1 MALTTD
7 QYTALKNAILAD
19 PVLSLLPASNINS
32 QTIADAF
39 NAAANPAANAWDK
52 SVLVDRIHNT
62 IDDTKYTPSD
72 APDGTLLFQNRSNV
86 IIIKQMNLQT
96 KILGRATLD
105 ATQPLLRTALKDA
118 TTAVPAGASGANVNP
133 GGSGGVNVLNA
144 CLRPKSATRFEK
156 VLSAGSQT
164 TGSVTAEVLTYEGA
178 ITRDDV
184 QYALGW

>member
-19 PVLSLLPASNINS
+19 SVLNQLPASNANS

-39 NAAANPAANAWDK
+39 NAPASPVAQVWSKN
-52 SVLVDRIHNT
+52 VLADRIHNT
-62 IDDTKYTPSD
+62 IDDTKYTPAD
-72 APDGTLLFQNRSNV
+72 APDGTVLYQNRTNV
-86 IIIKQMNLQT
+86 ILIKQMNLQT
-96 KILGRATLD
+96 KILGRTSLD

-118 TTAVPAGASGANVNP
+118 TTQVPAGNGGANVNP
-133 GGSGGVNVLNA
+133 GGAGGANVLGA
-144 CLRPKSATRFEK
+144 CLRVKTATRFEK
-156 VLSAGSQT
+156 LLSTGSQT
-164 TGSVTAEVLTYEGA
+164 TGTVSAEVLTYEGD